1 MIIDKK
7 EYQFLSNMYIL
18 CMKNVRR
25 NEYFMY
31 TYSIN
36 QRTILHWVPCYF
48 KSYRETLQAQ
58 LIDEGT
64 FIIHKH
70 PRDITEHGSR
80 VLRF

>member
-18 CMKNVRR
+18 YMKNVRR

-36 QRTILHWVPCYF
+36 QRTILHWVHTLLLQVPIERLF
-48 KSYRETLQAQ
+48 KHS
-58 LIDEGT
+58 
-64 FIIHKH
+64 
-70 PRDITEHGSR
+70 
-80 VLRF
+80 